1 MKPEY
6 VIMVGNLFLKSAYT
20 YEDSFS
26 FISSQEQAKRYT
38 DEELL
43 KKDIA
48 RLELHKV
55 PYVTMKIN
63 IMAEIQ
69 VIVPNLVKE
78 DAPL

>member
-38 DEELL
+38 D
-43 KKDIA
+43 
-48 RLELHKV
+48 
-55 PYVTMKIN
+55 
-63 IMAEIQ
+63 
-69 VIVPNLVKE
+69 
-78 DAPL
+78 